1 MDMKEVERLIRQ
13 FLQYVLVG
21 GVAFFVDFATLFVLT
36 DVARIHYLMSASC
49 GFALGLVINYLLC
62 VRWIFEFRSIANVS
76 HEFAIFSLIGLAGLL
91 LNNVVLY
98 LLTDLWGVYYL
109 TSKLISAAI
118 ILFFNFSLRRYLLFT
133 DRNKMPAHTKISL
146 PSGAGQ

>member
-1 MDMKEVERLIRQ
+1 
-13 FLQYVLVG
+13 
-21 GVAFFVDFATLFVLT
+21 LFILT
-36 DVARIHYLMSASC
+36 DFVRVHYLISASC
-49 GFALGLVINYLLC
+49 GFALGLAINYLLC

-76 HEFAIFSLIGLAGLL
+76 REFTIFSLIGLAGLL
-91 LNNVVLY
+91 LNNVLLY

-133 DRNKMPAHTKISL
+133 DRSKTPTYTKASL
-146 PSGAGQ
+146 PSGAKQ